1 MPQLLACFNELK
13 HQVEKPIT
21 ICTAQGLKIAT
32 AESCTGGL
40 ISAAFTE
47 ISGSSA
53 VFECGFVTYSNES
66 KNKMLGVPME
76 LIEKHGA
83 VSEEVA
89 CAMAVG
95 AREKAAVDLAVSVTG
110 IAGPSGGSAAKP
122 VGLVYIAVA
131 SKNGV
136 NMQQNMFTG
145 DRAEIRKQA
154 VSTAIAM
161 LTDELQKISK

>member
-1 MPQLLACFNELK
+1 MRK
-13 HQVEKPIT
+13 SEKIIT

-40 ISAAFTE
+40 ISALFTE

-66 KNKMLGVPME
+66 KTKMLGVSADLM
-76 LIEKHGA
+76 EKHGA
-83 VSEEVA
+83 VSEQVA
-89 CAMAVG
+89 GAMAAG
-95 AREKAAVDLAVSVTG
+95 ALEKAGVDLAVSVTG
-110 IAGPSGGSAAKP
+110 IAGPSGGTKQKP

-136 NMQQNMFTG
+136 NVRKNIFSG
-145 DRAEIRKQA
+145 NRAEIREQA
-154 VSTAIAM
+154 VTKAINM
-161 LTDELQKISK
+161 LHGEVQNFLK